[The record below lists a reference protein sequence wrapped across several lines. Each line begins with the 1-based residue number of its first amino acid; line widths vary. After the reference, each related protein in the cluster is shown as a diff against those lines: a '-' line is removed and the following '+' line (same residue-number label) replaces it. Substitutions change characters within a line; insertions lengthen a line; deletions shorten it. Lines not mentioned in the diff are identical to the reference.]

1 MLDPDVLIPFVVAS
15 AILVAIPG
23 PAVLYI
29 VSTGIARGRGSAL
42 ASMAGIETG
51 AMVHVL
57 AATVGLSALVTS
69 SALAFSVLK
78 YAGAAY
84 LILLGIRTL
93 RAGVTVELAPRAEV
107 SNLRSYGR
115 GVVVNVLNPKVALF
129 FLAYLPQFVDPRRG
143 SVAFQLVTLGL
154 VFVTVAILIDSVYA
168 LSSGTI
174 GSLLQ
179 RRPIF
184 ARAQNRVAGVTYI
197 ALGATAALT
206 SSKGN

>member
-1 MLDPDVLIPFVVAS
+1 MLDPEVLIPFVVAS

-42 ASMAGIETG
+42 ASMAGIESG

-93 RAGVTVELAPRAEV
+93 RAGAVVELAPRAGV

-129 FLAYLPQFVDPRRG
+129 FLAYLPQFVDPGRG
-143 SVAFQLVTLGL
+143 SVAFQLLTLGL
-154 VFVTVAILIDSVYA
+154 VFVTVAILIDSAYA

-179 RRPIF
+179 RRPSF
-184 ARAQNRVAGVTYI
+184 SRAQNRVAGVTYI

-206 SSKGN
+206 GSKGN

>member
-1 MLDPDVLIPFVVAS
+1 MLDPDVLVPFIVAS

-51 AMVHVL
+51 AMVHVF
-57 AATVGLSALVTS
+57 AATVGLSAIVTS

-84 LILLGIRTL
+84 LVILGIRTL
-93 RAGVTVELAPRAEV
+93 RAGVTIEAAPRAEV
-107 SNLRSYGR
+107 SNLRSFGR

-129 FLAYLPQFVDPRRG
+129 FLAYLPQFVDPGRE
-143 SVAFQLVTLGL
+143 SVPLQLLVLGL
-154 VFVTVAILIDSVYA
+154 VFIAVAIVIDSIYA

-174 GSLLQ
+174 GALLQ
-179 RRPIF
+179 RKPSL
-184 ARAQNRVAGVTYI
+184 ARTQNRVAGVTYI

-206 SSKGN
+206 GSKGN